1 MKFIDKF
8 IDKLTDK
15 IAEKIADYI
24 IKKQL
29 DKNLPDLNP
38 STPIPSSPNPIPKPY
53 PSDPLGGG
61 VVMYGCTI
69 SSYTRLNENFNI
81 SDVGNDNITIR

>member
-15 IAEKIADYI
+15 IAERIADYI

-53 PSDPLGGG
+53 PSDPL
-61 VVMYGCTI
+61 VVMYGCNF
-69 SSYTRLNENFNI
+69 SSYNNRLDENFNI
-81 SDVGNDNITIR
+81 SDVGDDNITIR

>member
-15 IAEKIADYI
+15 IAERIADYI

-38 STPIPSSPNPIPKPY
+38 PAPTPIPSSPNPIY

-61 VVMYGCTI
+61 VVMYGCNI

-81 SDVGNDNITIR
+81 SDIGDDNITIR